1 MELRNEKETDC
12 MTHKQ
17 IEHLSR
23 GYVLVES
30 TTICDDEACSKD
42 DNISMKIARF
52 THTGDVKPTITRDVI
67 DGSAFNTLP
76 CSRKMLEHLSRGY
89 VFVDSLAD
97 YRDLERGVQRVPI
110 TTPIRPRHSYQQ
122 PAEDIDTNI
131 ISPDSNII
139 SSGSSYSYRSSC
151 SSTEIKDCAKILVG
165 LHHDADE
172 EFTGT
177 SLGRNQSLGG
187 HSITAGND
195 EKKRKED
202 AEKAAKNILKPLSD
216 YEHNRVQHALYDRG
230 PLEEKLA
237 TSATDSVQRKS
248 IHTLRP
254 KEWLNDEV
262 IHYFYSMLAKRDEA
276 LSAAN
281 PGRKRSHFFKSFFF
295 TKLFDEGATNEYK
308 YSNVESWS
316 KKVPGKDIFAL
327 DKICFACNILQT
339 HWTCVVIFMQEKR
352 IQFYDSMKGDGY
364 HYSDGLLQYLKD
376 EWAAKK
382 GGELPDAD
390 KWRVVGAETGVP
402 RQTNGYDCGVFTCMF
417 ADFLSLDRPLSFDQT
432 HIDQCRHRI
441 VLSILDGEV
450 VIDGAGELA
459 GEANG
464 ALDDSPSD
472 TAGEVVI
479 DGACELAGEADGAL
493 VASSSVTAD
502 NNDVQIISDGSEDGD
517 FDNVSDENTSED
529 GNTENTS
536 EVDENTS
543 EDGNTE
549 NTSEVGDSDDD
560 EYIGNDHE
568 DANSDNTES
577 SRINIPDLDNDPYWE
592 RENNSS
598 TLVHPNNSPSS
609 EHTVDHD
616 ADQDDHLVCML
627 RETYD
632 KCYDIVA
639 SSIFLSCPDPPEAS
653 EIFANHEEFI
663 KFFEDK
669 FDLMI
674 ALMCAYYKGPEVNN
688 MQELRACLENRD
700 DLFPLVCHGTAYRKR
715 GCPLKDFIETFDRH
729 DFKFTH
735 CRDSPYGCK
744 IHPTPNLKMVNQE
757 ARRTVDAIKGVS
769 GVKGVGGLID
779 SYDKEFRQTFRYWN
793 DEFARKI
800 QSIFSDPRHYIRA
813 HFKESWDKQVS
824 YIMFMLHVLQVNNEH
839 HLQVRLFV
847 MTGRWRTNK
856 CYIESRIRFKIDLR
870 IGQDGS

>member
-1 MELRNEKETDC
+1 MELRKEKKTDC

-30 TTICDDEACSKD
+30 TTICDDEACSED

-76 CSRKMLEHLSRGY
+76 SSRKMLEHLSRGY

-97 YRDLERGVQRVPI
+97 YRDLERGVQRVQCRLKSFPI
-110 TTPIRPRHSYQQ
+110 TTPIRPHHSYQQ
-122 PAEDIDTNI
+122 PAEDIDTYLVSN
-131 ISPDSNII
+131 DSNII
-139 SSGSSYSYRSSC
+139 SSVSSYSYRSSC

-202 AEKAAKNILKPLSD
+202 AEKAAKNISRPLSD

-237 TSATDSVQRKS
+237 TSTNDSVTRKS
-248 IHTLRP
+248 IRTLRP
-254 KEWLNDEV
+254 REWLNDEV
-262 IHYFYSMLAKRDEA
+262 INYYYFMLAKRDEA
-276 LSAAN
+276 LTAAN
-281 PGRKRSHFFKSFFF
+281 PVRKRNHFFNSFFF
-295 TKLFDEGATNEYK
+295 TKLFDEEATNEYTYK
-308 YSNVESWS
+308 NVKEWS
-316 KKVPGKDIFAL
+316 KVVPGNDIFAL
-327 DKICFACNILQT
+327 DKVLFACNVLHT

-352 IQFYDSMKGDGY
+352 IQFYDSMRGDGY
-364 HYSDGLLQYLKD
+364 HYSDGLLKYLKD

-382 GGELPDAD
+382 GGELPDAE
-390 KWRVVGAETGVP
+390 KWRVVGAETVVP
-402 RQTNGYDCGVFTCMF
+402 RQNNGYDCGVFTCMF
-417 ADFLSLDRPLSFDQT
+417 AAFLSINLPLSFVQT
-432 HIDQCRHRI
+432 HIDHCRHHI
-441 VLSILDGEV
+441 LLSILDGEI
-450 VIDGAGELA
+450 VIDGAVELA
-459 GEANG
+459 VEANG

-493 VASSSVTAD
+493 VASPSVTAD
-502 NNDVQIISDGSEDGD
+502 DDDAQIISDGSEDGD
-517 FDNVSDENTSED
+517 FDNVSEDGDTENTSED
-529 GNTENTS
+529 G
-536 EVDENTS
+536 D
-543 EDGNTE
+543 TE
-549 NTSEVGDSDDD
+549 NTSEVGDSDNAEYIGIDHEGA

-577 SRINIPDLDNDPYWE
+577 SWINIPDLDNDPYWD

-616 ADQDDHLVCML
+616 ADQDDQLVCML

-653 EIFANHEEFI
+653 EIFANHEDFLM
-663 KFFEDK
+663 FFEDK

-688 MQELRACLENRD
+688 LQELRACLRNRD
-700 DLFPLVCHGTAYRKR
+700 DLFPLVCHGTAYGKR
-715 GCPLKDFIETFDRH
+715 GCPLKDFLETFNRH

-744 IHPTPNLKMVNQE
+744 IHPTPNLKMVNQK
-757 ARRTVDAIKGVS
+757 AKHTVDAI
-769 GVKGVGGLID
+769 KGVGGLID

-800 QSIFSDPRHYIRA
+800 QTMFSDPRQYIRA

-824 YIMFMLHVLQVNNEH
+824 YIMFMLHLLQVNNEH
-839 HLQVRLFV
+839 HLQVHLFV

>member
-1 MELRNEKETDC
+1 
-12 MTHKQ
+12 MTNTQ

-30 TTICDDEACSKD
+30 TTICDDETCSED
-42 DNISMKIARF
+42 DNISSLKR
-52 THTGDVKPTITRDVI
+52 
-67 DGSAFNTLP
+67 
-76 CSRKMLEHLSRGY
+76 LEHLSRGY

-97 YRDLERGVQRVPI
+97 YRDLEREDNISSLKRLEHLSRGYVFVDSLADYRDLEREVQRV
-110 TTPIRPRHSYQQ
+110 
-122 PAEDIDTNI
+122 
-131 ISPDSNII
+131 
-139 SSGSSYSYRSSC
+139 
-151 SSTEIKDCAKILVG
+151 
-165 LHHDADE
+165 
-172 EFTGT
+172 
-177 SLGRNQSLGG
+177 G

-202 AEKAAKNILKPLSD
+202 AEKAAKNILRPLSD

-237 TSATDSVQRKS
+237 TSTNDSVMRKS
-248 IHTLRP
+248 IRTLRP
-254 KEWLNDEV
+254 REWLNDEV
-262 IHYFYSMLAKRDEA
+262 INYYYFMLAKRDEA
-276 LSAAN
+276 LTAAN
-281 PGRKRSHFFKSFFF
+281 PVRKRNHFFKSFFF
-295 TKLFDEGATNEYK
+295 TKLFDEEATKEYTYK
-308 YSNVESWS
+308 NVKEWSN
-316 KKVPGKDIFAL
+316 KVPGNDIFAL
-327 DKICFACNILQT
+327 DKVLFACNVLHT

-352 IQFYDSMKGDGY
+352 IQFYDSMRGDGY
-364 HYSDGLLQYLKD
+364 HYSDGLLKYLKD

-382 GGELPDAD
+382 GGELPDAE
-390 KWRVVGAETGVP
+390 KWRVVGAETVVP
-402 RQTNGYDCGVFTCMF
+402 WQNNGYDCGVFTCMY
-417 ADFLSLDRPLSFDQT
+417 ADFLSINLPLSFVQT

-441 VLSILDGEV
+441 VLSILE
-450 VIDGAGELA
+450 
-459 GEANG
+459 
-464 ALDDSPSD
+464 
-472 TAGEVVI
+472 GEVVI

-493 VASSSVTAD
+493 VASPSVTAD
-502 NNDVQIISDGSEDGD
+502 DNDAQIISDGSEDVD
-517 FDNVSDENTSED
+517 FDNVSEDGDTENTSED
-529 GNTENTS
+529 GDN
-536 EVDENTS
+536 
-543 EDGNTE
+543 E
-549 NTSEVGDSDDD
+549 NTSEVGDSDDVAYIRID
-560 EYIGNDHE
+560 HEGAEYIGNDHE
-568 DANSDNTES
+568 DANSD
-577 SRINIPDLDNDPYWE
+577 INIPDLDNDPYWE

-616 ADQDDHLVCML
+616 ADQDDQLVCML

-632 KCYDIVA
+632 KCYDTVA
-639 SSIFLSCPDPPEAS
+639 SSIFLSCPVPPEAS
-653 EIFANHEEFI
+653 EIFTNQEDFI

-674 ALMCAYYKGPEVNN
+674 ALLRAYYKGPKVNN
-688 MQELRACLENRD
+688 LEELRACLRNRD

-715 GCPLKDFIETFDRH
+715 GCPLKDFIKTFDRH

-744 IHPTPNLKMVNQE
+744 IHPTPNLKMVNQA

-800 QSIFSDPRHYIRA
+800 QTMFSDPRQYIRA

-824 YIMFMLHVLQVNNEH
+824 YIMFMLHLLQVNNEH
-839 HLQVRLFV
+839 HLQVRLFL